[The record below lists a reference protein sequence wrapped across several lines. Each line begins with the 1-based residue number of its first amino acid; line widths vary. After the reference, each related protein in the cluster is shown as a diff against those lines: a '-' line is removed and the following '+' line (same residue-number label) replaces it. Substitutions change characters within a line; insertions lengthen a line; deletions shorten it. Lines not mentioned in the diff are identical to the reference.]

1 MGRRHAEDAVMT
13 LFSMA
18 SASRTSSGC
27 STRTRIC
34 RRNISRPFTT
44 VHASSASC
52 SSRPRY
58 QRQYRQPEVWAGRRQ
73 YATLNDNGHI
83 AVVGGGLTG
92 LTTAYYL
99 AKQLPSTA
107 KITLY
112 ESSDRLGGWIQTDR
126 VPVDVDGVKG
136 TVSFERGPRTLSS
149 LHSSS
154 WRFDDL
160 ILYDL
165 ALDLGLKVFTPPD
178 QPRYIYYPD
187 HIVTLPPTA
196 RLAEFVREPLFLKS
210 FFAGLGFFLRRLRS
224 RAVPVKDMS
233 ISEWLYE
240 VSGSRSVA
248 ENFASAMIHGI
259 YGGDIDKL
267 SARSVFDRFYWAY
280 YLPNLG
286 ANVKHMTAREQVL
299 MTELSKDPEIRRMAL
314 KAQGSLLHFGKEG
327 MDSLPKALED
337 VLSKTA
343 NVEIKKGRPVRNIS
357 YDEEM
362 GKVKIT
368 TGSWKEAGEDIQHP
382 KRQHSLDQSA
392 SASTCTYDRVVSTLT
407 SQDLARLTGD
417 KLPSLGKSHSVS
429 IMTVNL
435 WYPKENLKPPGFGYL
450 IPRSVSREHNMER
463 ALGVFYDSD
472 VGAAASPDE
481 PPGTKLFVLM
491 GGHYYDSG
499 APPPSE
505 ADAIEQAKSV
515 LERHLGIPIDT
526 PCFALSRFA
535 KECIPQ
541 HFVGHTDRMM
551 QADQELR
558 DHFAGRLAVAGGSYT
573 KIGAMG
579 SIRAG
584 YDIAKQTV
592 STSNGW
598 YTTGLESFE
607 FPEPFVGVPIS
618 RIPVRRFG
626 QPGRAM
632 AKTEEEGRSG

>member
-1 MGRRHAEDAVMT
+1 MT
-13 LFSMA
+13 LSTLA
-18 SASRTSSGC
+18 SASRTRVQLFRSSPWRPP
-27 STRTRIC
+27 STAA
-34 RRNISRPFTT
+34 NY
-44 VHASSASC
+44 SASPSIAC
-52 SSRPRY
+52 SSRRRC
-58 QRQYRQPEVWAGRRQ
+58 QRQQQQQQRQPAAWINRRR
-73 YATLNDNGHI
+73 YATLSENGHI

-112 ESSDRLGGWIQTDR
+112 EGSDSLGGWIRTDR
-126 VPVDVDGVKG
+126 VSVDVDGVKG

-149 LHSSS
+149 LHTST

-165 ALDLGLKVFTPPD
+165 ALDLGLKVFTPRD

-187 HIVTLPPTA
+187 HLVTLPPA
-196 RLAEFVREPLFLKS
+196 ASIAEFVREPLFLQS
-210 FFAGLGFFLRRLRS
+210 LFAGPGFFLRRLRS
-224 RAVPVKDMS
+224 RAVPLKDMS

-267 SARSVFDRFYWAY
+267 SARSVFDRVYWAY

-286 ANVKHMTAREQVL
+286 ANVKQMTMREQVL
-299 MTELSKDPEIRRMAL
+299 MSELSQDAEIRRMAL
-314 KAQGSLLHFGKEG
+314 KAKGSLLHFGAQG
-327 MDSLPKALED
+327 MESLPKALED

-343 NVEIKKGRPVRNIS
+343 NVEIKKGRPVRDIS
-357 YDEEM
+357 YDKETD
-362 GKVKIT
+362 KVSIT
-368 TGSWKEAGEDIQHP
+368 TGSWEDTQHT
-382 KRQHSLDQSA
+382 QHTQHTQQKQHTQHTQQQQQQQQCS
-392 SASTCTYDRVVSTLT
+392 YDRVISTLT
-407 SQDLARLTGD
+407 SQDLARVTAE
-417 KLPSLGKSHSVS
+417 KLPSLAETHSVS
-429 IMTVNL
+429 IMTVNM
-435 WYPKENLKPPGFGYL
+435 WYPQEKLKPPGFGYL
-450 IPRSVSREHNMER
+450 IPRSVSREHNAER

-472 VGAAASPDE
+472 VSAATSPDE

-505 ADAIEQAKSV
+505 ADAIEQAKSL
-515 LERHLGIPIDT
+515 LERHLGIPADA

-541 HFVGHTDRMM
+541 HFVGHNDRMM

-558 DHFAGRLAVAGGSYT
+558 DHFSGRLAVAGGSYS

-579 SIRAG
+579 AIRAG
-584 YDIAKQTV
+584 YDIARQTAGDP
-592 STSNGW
+592 NGW
-598 YTTGLESFE
+598 HTTGLESLE
-607 FPEPFVGVPIS
+607 FPEPFVGVPVS
-618 RIPVRRFG
+618 KIPVRRFKHLERQAAG
-626 QPGRAM
+626 AQR
-632 AKTEEEGRSG
+632 

>member
-1 MGRRHAEDAVMT
+1 MSRRRAEDAAMT
-13 LFSMA
+13 LFSIA
-18 SASRTSSGC
+18 SASRTSPSC
-27 STRTRIC
+27 STGARMFRI
-34 RRNISRPFTT
+34 NLSRPLTT
-44 VHASSASC
+44 SRASSAPYS
-52 SSRPRY
+52 SSRPRCQHRY
-58 QRQYRQPEVWAGRRQ
+58 NQSELWLKLSRRR
-73 YATLNDNGHI
+73 YATLNENGHI

-99 AKQLPSTA
+99 TKQLPSTA

-112 ESSDRLGGWIQTDR
+112 EGSDRLGGWIQTDR

-149 LHSSS
+149 LHTSS

-165 ALDLGLKVFTPPD
+165 ALDLGLKVFTPSD

-187 HIVTLPPTA
+187 HIVALPPTA
-196 RLAEFVREPLFLKS
+196 SIAEFVREPLFLQS
-210 FFAGLGFFLRRLRS
+210 FFAGIGFFLRRLRS
-224 RAVPVKDMS
+224 RAVPLKDMS
-233 ISEWLYE
+233 IAEWLYE

-286 ANVKHMTAREQVL
+286 ANVKHMTTREQVL
-299 MTELSKDPEIRRMAL
+299 MTELSQDPEIRRMAL

-343 NVEIKKGRPVRNIS
+343 NVEIKKGRPVKDIS

-362 GKVKIT
+362 GKMKIT
-368 TGSWKEAGEDIQHP
+368 TRSWNEVEED
-382 KRQHSLDQSA
+382 RLDQPITS
-392 SASTCTYDRVVSTLT
+392 SSGSTCAYDRVVSTLT

-417 KLPSLGKSHSVS
+417 KLPSLAESHSVS

-435 WYPKENLKPPGFGYL
+435 WYPQENLKPPGFGYL
-450 IPRSVSREHNMER
+450 IPRSVSREHNPER

-472 VGAAASPDE
+472 VGAATSPDE
-481 PPGTKLFVLM
+481 PRGTKLFVLM

-505 ADAIEQAKSV
+505 ADAVEQAKSV
-515 LERHLGIPIDT
+515 VERHLGIPSDT

-558 DHFAGRLAVAGGSYT
+558 DHFAGRLAVAGGSYS

-598 YTTGLESFE
+598 YTTGLEPLE
-607 FPEPFVGVPIS
+607 FPETFVGVPIS

-626 QPGRAM
+626 QKAAG
-632 AKTEEEGRSG
+632 K